1 MYNAGINKWKNT
13 NYLLGGMIML
23 ITTTENIGR
32 PYEIIGIAKG
42 TTVNSKN
49 IGKDIG
55 ASFKTIIG
63 GEIKGYTDMIEE
75 AQEEALV
82 RMTSDA
88 ADKGADA
95 VVGVRFSTSSV
106 MQSASEVTA
115 YGTAVRFI

>member
-1 MYNAGINKWKNT
+1 
-13 NYLLGGMIML
+13 ML

-32 PYEIIGIAKG
+32 EYEIIGIVRG

-75 AQEEALV
+75 AQEEALM
-82 RMTSDA
+82 RMVNDA
-88 ADKGADA
+88 SSKGADA
-95 VVGVRFSTSSV
+95 IVGMRLSTSSV
-106 MQSASEVTA
+106 MQAASEVTA

>member
-1 MYNAGINKWKNT
+1 
-13 NYLLGGMIML
+13 ML

-32 PYEIIGIAKG
+32 EYEIIGIVKG

-82 RMTSDA
+82 RMANDA
-88 ADKGADA
+88 SSKGADA
-95 VVGVRFSTSSV
+95 VIGMRFSTSSV

>member
-1 MYNAGINKWKNT
+1 MF
-13 NYLLGGMIML
+13 

-32 PYEIIGIAKG
+32 EYEIIGIVKG

-82 RMTSDA
+82 RMANDA
-88 ADKGADA
+88 SSKGADA
-95 VVGVRFSTSSV
+95 VIGMRFSTSSV